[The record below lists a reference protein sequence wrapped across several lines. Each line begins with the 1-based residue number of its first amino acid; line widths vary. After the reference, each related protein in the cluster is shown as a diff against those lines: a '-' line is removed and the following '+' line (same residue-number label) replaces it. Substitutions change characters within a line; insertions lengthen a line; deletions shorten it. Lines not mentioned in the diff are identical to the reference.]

1 MSSLSA
7 TLMLR
12 VVVLMERLLLI
23 LLRGRGLA
31 GLALALH
38 VEGAEA
44 NVPGPRV
51 VP

>member
-1 MSSLSA
+1 
-7 TLMLR
+7 MLR

-31 GLALALH
+31 LALH
-38 VEGAEA
+38 VEGTEG